1 MGENPE
7 QSHPTDPLQCAP
19 CEGEWEWV
27 WTGVA
32 ETVVA
37 DASEENEQR
46 LTTAAEQA
54 ATIARERTSFFIFN
68 GPDSCRAQLLSL
80 FLPYMTASRQK

>member
-37 DASEENEQR
+37 DAFEENEQR
-46 LTTAAEQA
+46 LTTVAEQA

-68 GPDSCRAQLLSL
+68 CPDSCRAQLLSL
-80 FLPYMTASRQK
+80 FLPSMTDSRPK